1 MSAHL
6 TSSLPPTPPLLPIA
20 LALNPAPRVAQAY
33 APEGDGELS
42 AHEIMVAFRT
52 LQKEKQ
58 AAEMG
63 GIAIENFP
71 PKVQDKL
78 R

>member
-1 MSAHL
+1 MKPSF
-6 TSSLPPTPPLLPIA
+6 SP
-20 LALNPAPRVAQAY
+20 QAY
-33 APEGDGELS
+33 APAGDGELS
-42 AHEIMVAFRT
+42 AQEIMVAFRT
-52 LQKEKQ
+52 LEKEKQ